1 MHWNE
6 KGTYMNASWFLRF
19 IPPVPCRFIGTP
31 ETGGTPAWFLILWL
45 LCERLTVKDSPY
57 GCRTA
62 ADSYR
67 IPHLSFRLPFPIL
80 FDRSIINRMNII
92 QSSAAF
98 IYDIKE

>member
-1 MHWNE
+1 MHHGFSALSHLYRADLWGSRKRVALRLGSSSFGSSV
-6 KGTYMNASWFLRF
+6 KGCQS
-19 IPPVPCRFIGTP
+19 
-31 ETGGTPAWFLILWL
+31 
-45 LCERLTVKDSPY
+45 KDSPY